1 MAGLEWQARRGK
13 LVLFSYVLSME
24 IQGRCLEPSSAACPE
39 PFKCHGASAS
49 LKRLAASG
57 SLLWTPH
64 VVLPTTLAP
73 FLWSIFPFPD
83 VTEVIQAENVFGSLC
98 ICRTTNIKVSSLLV
112 TRNNPTL
119 PALPASPP
127 PPPSCHQ
134 LSLQPWSNQL
144 PLPACSKHQM
154 ALPTLMSIFVWIRWM
169 KCSIERNY

>member
-57 SLLWTPH
+57 SLLWTLH

-98 ICRTTNIKVSSLLV
+98 ICSTTNIKVSSLLV

-119 PALPASPP
+119 PPLPTSPP
-127 PPPSCHQ
+127 RPHPATGSPCSLGQ
-134 LSLQPWSNQL
+134 ISSLSLLAASTNWHSR
-144 PLPACSKHQM
+144 PLC
-154 ALPTLMSIFVWIRWM
+154 LFL
-169 KCSIERNY
+169 CGLDG